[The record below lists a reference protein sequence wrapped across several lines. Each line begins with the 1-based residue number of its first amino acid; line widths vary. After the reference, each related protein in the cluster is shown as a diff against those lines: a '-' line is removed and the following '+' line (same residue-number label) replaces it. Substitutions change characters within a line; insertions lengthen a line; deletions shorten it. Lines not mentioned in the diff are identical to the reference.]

1 MRRKDLKFKGSER
14 RGGNGTWEWRW
25 MLELFSGRETIPACV
40 RMTNDNLNIEQL
52 AELCH
57 RVAWQP
63 GRTCPIKSQQATV
76 TTARYFMWTNR
87 GSGAPW

>member
-1 MRRKDLKFKGSER
+1 
-14 RGGNGTWEWRW
+14 
-25 MLELFSGRETIPACV
+25 MLELGSGRETIPACV
-40 RMTNDNLNIEQL
+40 RMTNDNLNIEQ

-57 RVAWQP
+57 EVAWQSGWP